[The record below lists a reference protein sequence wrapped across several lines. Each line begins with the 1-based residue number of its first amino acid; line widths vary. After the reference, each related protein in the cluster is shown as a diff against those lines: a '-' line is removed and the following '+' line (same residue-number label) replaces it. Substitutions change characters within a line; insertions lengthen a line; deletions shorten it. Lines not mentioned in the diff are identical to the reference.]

1 MPIEIL
7 HLAFVSFPA
16 DPRVRREVAALRDTG
31 RRVAVIA
38 LRTPS
43 ERAVERH
50 DGVIAIRVPGRK
62 SRGGFL
68 SYLAEYIAF
77 VSRCRRLVARH
88 RALARVRVVHVHTL
102 PDFLLWAALPA
113 QRRGAKIVFDMHEI
127 FPEFVAAKFRGPF
140 GALGSL
146 LARRI
151 EGWARRQADLTI
163 TVNRPI
169 DELLATRPAG
179 GTKPERRLV
188 LHNTADPADYGD
200 RPAATSGATGPRL
213 ELIYHG
219 TLAAF
224 YGLDVA
230 IRALARVRSEG
241 LDARLTILGD
251 GPERAGLQR
260 LASRLSLNA
269 VSFEAPIPQ
278 PALPARLG
286 RCAAGVVPTLL
297 DGMTRF
303 SLSNKALDY
312 VHLGIPLLAARLPS
326 YLRYFGEDMLWYFT
340 PGDPNDLARA
350 IRDLAAAPA
359 AERARRAQLARQAIA
374 PYDWVRERERLLAA
388 YAELLGNRSARIPAI
403 RAAAVPS
410 P

>member
-1 MPIEIL
+1 MPVEIL
-7 HLAFVSFPA
+7 HLAFASFPA

-31 RRVAVIA
+31 RGVAVVA
-38 LRTPS
+38 LRETNQ
-43 ERAVERH
+43 RAVQRR
-50 DGVIAIRVPGRK
+50 DGVVIIRVPGHK

-68 SYLAEYIAF
+68 SYLTEYAAF
-77 VSRCRRLVARH
+77 VWRCRRLVARH
-88 RALARVRVVHVHTL
+88 RTLARVRVVHVHTL

-113 QRRGAKIVFDMHEI
+113 QRRGAKLVFDMHEI
-127 FPEFVAAKFRGPF
+127 FPEFVAAKFPGP
-140 GALGSL
+140 LGPLASW

-151 EGWARRQADLTI
+151 ERWARRQADLTI

-169 DELLATRPAG
+169 DELLAARPVTS
-179 GTKPERRLV
+179 TKPERRLV
-188 LHNTADPADYGD
+188 LHNTADPADFGD
-200 RPAATSGATGPRL
+200 TSAPSRANAVPL
-213 ELIYHG
+213 QLIYHG

-230 IRALARVRSEG
+230 IRALARARSAG

-251 GPERAGLQR
+251 GPERPGLQR
-260 LASRLSLNA
+260 LAADLSLDTVA
-269 VSFEAPIPQ
+269 FETPIPQ
-278 PALPARLG
+278 PALPARLA

-297 DGMTRF
+297 DGMTRY

-340 PGDPNDLARA
+340 PGDPDDLARA
-350 IRDLAAAPA
+350 IRDLAAAAA

-388 YAELLGNRSARIPAI
+388 YADLLGNRSARIPAM
-403 RAAAVPS
+403 RSAALPS

>member
-1 MPIEIL
+1 MPVEIL
-7 HLAFVSFPA
+7 HLAFASFPA

-31 RRVAVIA
+31 RGVAVVA
-38 LRTPS
+38 LRETNQ
-43 ERAVERH
+43 RAVQRR
-50 DGVIAIRVPGRK
+50 DGVVIIRVPGHK

-68 SYLAEYIAF
+68 SYLTEYAAF
-77 VSRCRRLVARH
+77 VWRCRRLVARH
-88 RALARVRVVHVHTL
+88 RTLARVRVVHVHTL

-113 QRRGAKIVFDMHEI
+113 QRRGAKLVFDMHEI
-127 FPEFVAAKFRGPF
+127 FPEFVAAKFPGPL
-140 GALGSL
+140 GALASW

-151 EGWARRQADLTI
+151 ERWARRQADLTI
-163 TVNRPI
+163 TVNSPI
-169 DELLATRPAG
+169 DELLAARPVTS
-179 GTKPERRLV
+179 TKPERRLV
-188 LHNTADPADYGD
+188 LHNTADPADFGD
-200 RPAATSGATGPRL
+200 TSAPSRANAVPL
-213 ELIYHG
+213 QLIYHG

-230 IRALARVRSEG
+230 IRALARARSAG

-251 GPERAGLQR
+251 GPERPGLQR
-260 LASRLSLNA
+260 LAADLSLDTVA
-269 VSFEAPIPQ
+269 FETPIPQ
-278 PALPARLG
+278 PALPARLA

-297 DGMTRF
+297 DGMTRY

-340 PGDPNDLARA
+340 PGDPDDLARA

-388 YAELLGNRSARIPAI
+388 YTDLLGNRSARIPAM
-403 RAAAVPS
+403 RSAAVPS

>member
-1 MPIEIL
+1 MPVEIL
-7 HLAFVSFPA
+7 HLAFASFPA

-31 RRVAVIA
+31 RGVAVVA
-38 LRTPS
+38 LRETNQ
-43 ERAVERH
+43 RAVQRR
-50 DGVIAIRVPGRK
+50 DGVVIIRVPGHK

-68 SYLAEYIAF
+68 SYLAEYAAF
-77 VSRCRRLVARH
+77 VWRCRRLVARH
-88 RALARVRVVHVHTL
+88 RTLARVRVVHVHTL

-113 QRRGAKIVFDMHEI
+113 QRRGAKLVFDMHEI
-127 FPEFVAAKFRGPF
+127 FPEFVAAKFPGP
-140 GALGSL
+140 LGPLASW

-151 EGWARRQADLTI
+151 ERWARRQADLTI
-163 TVNRPI
+163 TVNHPI
-169 DELLATRPAG
+169 DELLAARPVTS
-179 GTKPERRLV
+179 TKPERRLV
-188 LHNTADPADYGD
+188 LHNTADPADFGD
-200 RPAATSGATGPRL
+200 TSAPSRANAVPL
-213 ELIYHG
+213 QLIYHG

-230 IRALARVRSEG
+230 IRALARARSAG

-251 GPERAGLQR
+251 GPERPGLQR
-260 LASRLSLNA
+260 LAADLSLDTVA
-269 VSFEAPIPQ
+269 FETPIPQ
-278 PALPARLG
+278 PALPARLA

-297 DGMTRF
+297 DGMTRY

-340 PGDPNDLARA
+340 PGDPDDLARA
-350 IRDLAAAPA
+350 IRDLAAAAA

-388 YAELLGNRSARIPAI
+388 YADLLGNRSARIPAM
-403 RAAAVPS
+403 RSAALPS